1 MTMTIMIAM
10 LMTMMTMTNRVQ
22 IIRPKKQLLDCVSSS
37 LDQLVQ
43 GVRCA
48 ANLANKMRMMMAVMC
63 NMSLRIALS
72 KMRMMMAMMVMS
84 NKIKG
89 W

>member
-1 MTMTIMIAM
+1 MRTMLALLIKIITMTY
-10 LMTMMTMTNRVQ
+10 RVK

-48 ANLANKMRMMMAVMC
+48 ANLANKMRMMMA
-63 NMSLRIALS
+63 
-72 KMRMMMAMMVMS
+72 MMVMS

-89 W
+89 

>member
-1 MTMTIMIAM
+1 M
-10 LMTMMTMTNRVQ
+10 LITMMTMTNRVQ

-48 ANLANKMRMMMAVMC
+48 ANLANKMRMMMAMMVC
-63 NMSLRIALS
+63 NMR
-72 KMRMMMAMMVMS
+72 MRMRMVMS
-84 NKIKG
+84 NMRMIMDMMVG
-89 W
+89 DVQQD

>member
-1 MTMTIMIAM
+1 MIALLIKIITMTY
-10 LMTMMTMTNRVQ
+10 RVK

-48 ANLANKMRMMMAVMC
+48 ANLANNLRMMMDDGVQHEHEDG
-63 NMSLRIALS
+63 NVRDEDDDGHDGD
-72 KMRMMMAMMVMS
+72 VQQD
-84 NKIKG
+84 
-89 W
+89 

>member
-1 MTMTIMIAM
+1 MNMRTMIALLIKIITMTY
-10 LMTMMTMTNRVQ
+10 RVK

-48 ANLANKMRMMMAVMC
+48 ANLANNLRMMMDDGVQHEHEDG
-63 NMSLRIALS
+63 NVRDEDDDGHDGD
-72 KMRMMMAMMVMS
+72 VQQD
-84 NKIKG
+84 
-89 W
+89 

>member
-1 MTMTIMIAM
+1 MSMRTMTALLIKII
-10 LMTMMTMTNRVQ
+10 TMTYRVK

-48 ANLANKMRMMMAVMC
+48 ANLANKMRMMMEGMGCNMC
-63 NMSLRIALS
+63 NM
-72 KMRMMMAMMVMS
+72 RMGMVMFL
-84 NKIKG
+84 G
-89 W
+89 QYV